1 MQSQMKHITDMLNG
15 LMGSVA
21 QAPSVPNIPGWPQS
35 LNQPPPSITPPPSNV
50 STMAVSGQP
59 GSHALSSQQ
68 QRPPAVTAVATLQQQ
83 QLPPA
88 TAVAAQQQQQQ
99 QPPTASGVHQPP
111 ATVVQPRQPQESYQ
125 APTPST
131 HTNPTVG
138 LQHLPAAGAI
148 PQPLSAPL
156 TNVTGG
162 AHPHLGFYLA
172 NPVPTSTTQ
181 ARGGAIMLTN
191 FTPPFGAPPLNT
203 VGLPA
208 GIQPPA
214 SNARRTSAADSDG
227 DASVALG
234 NSARGSDPGSRGR
247 GLARSRRPNRPESV
261 ASHGIPGDGYEGNR
275 ERRETFAKTLP
286 IKDFSP
292 SNMEQDFALWILQYE
307 NAVNRSTNPH
317 SKRRH
322 HKYCM
327 QYLPNT
333 LETDA
338 FAIWQ
343 RAENAATNWEALK
356 AELITAFEDPTIR
369 AEWKTNMKAFM
380 WDEDNMSLQAYSAC
394 VKRYVDTFDNEF
406 ATTPAAKKAQYYI
419 RFVNGLPDDYIEQ
432 TKMVIRSNNMDKAM
446 DICICFQ
453 SIKKARAKAAAK
465 DNT

>member
-1 MQSQMKHITDMLNG
+1 MQTQMKHITEMLNG
-15 LMGSVA
+15 LMGSAA
-21 QAPSVPNIPGWPQS
+21 QAPSVPNIPGWPLS
-35 LNQPPPSITPPPSNV
+35 LNLPPPSITPPPSNV
-50 STMAVSGQP
+50 SAMPVSGQP
-59 GSHALSSQQ
+59 GT
-68 QRPPAVTAVATLQQQ
+68 RATGTQQQ
-83 QLPPA
+83 QPPPA
-88 TAVAAQQQQQQ
+88 SGAAAQQQQQQ
-99 QPPTASGVHQPP
+99 QPPTASGAHQPP
-111 ATVVQPRQPQESYQ
+111 ATVVQPQQSQ
-125 APTPST
+125 APTPTT

-138 LQHLPAAGAI
+138 PQQQLPAARAI
-148 PQPLSAPL
+148 PQLQPTS
-156 TNVTGG
+156 

-181 ARGGAIMLTN
+181 ARGGAIMSTN
-191 FTPPFGAPPLNT
+191 FTTPFGAPPLYT
-203 VGLPA
+203 VGPPA
-208 GIQPPA
+208 DIQSPA
-214 SNARRTSAADSDG
+214 SNAWRTSAAHSDG

-234 NSARGSDPGSRGR
+234 NSARGLDHGNRGQS
-247 GLARSRRPNRPESV
+247 LTRSRRANRPESI
-261 ASHGIPGDGYEGNR
+261 ASYGVPGDGYEGNR
-275 ERRETFAKTLP
+275 ERKETFCKSLP

-292 SNMEQDFALWILQYE
+292 SNKEQDFALWILQYE

-343 RAENAATNWEALK
+343 RAENATTNWEALK

-465 DNT
+465 KGDT

>member
-1 MQSQMKHITDMLNG
+1 MLNG

-21 QAPSVPNIPGWPQS
+21 QTPSVPNIPGWPPS

-50 STMAVSGQP
+50 SAMPVSGQP
-59 GSHALSSQQ
+59 STRATSTQQ
-68 QRPPAVTAVATLQQQ
+68 QQPPAVTAVTTHQQQ

-88 TAVAAQQQQQQ
+88 SGVAAQQQQQQ
-99 QPPTASGVHQPP
+99 LPPTASGVHQPP
-111 ATVVQPRQPQESYQ
+111 ATVVQPRQPQQSHQ

-131 HTNPTVG
+131 LTNPTVG
-138 LQHLPAAGAI
+138 LQQQLPAVGAI
-148 PQPLSAPL
+148 PQLQPTS
-156 TNVTGG
+156 

-172 NPVPTSTTQ
+172 NPVQSSTTQ
-181 ARGGAIMLTN
+181 ARGGAIMSTN
-191 FTPPFGAPPLNT
+191 FTTPFGAPPLYT
-203 VGLPA
+203 VGPPA
-208 GIQPPA
+208 DIQSPA
-214 SNARRTSAADSDG
+214 SNARRTSAAHSDG

-234 NSARGSDPGSRGR
+234 NSARGLDHGNRGQS
-247 GLARSRRPNRPESV
+247 LTRSRRANRPESI
-261 ASHGIPGDGYEGNR
+261 ASYGVPGDGYEGNR
-275 ERRETFAKTLP
+275 ERKETFCKSLP

-292 SNMEQDFALWILQYE
+292 SNKEQDFALWILQYE

-380 WDEDNMSLQAYSAC
+380 WDEDNMSLQAYSAR
-394 VKRYVDTFDNEF
+394 VKRYVDTFDNEI

-465 DNT
+465 KDNT